1 MKPRLDN
8 ILLKVQ
14 DTVTRTVNYTVFL
27 CKGKNFSALK
37 QISLVKRLFHLS
49 VPPLF

>member
-1 MKPRLDN
+1 MKPGLDN

-37 QISLVKRLFHLS
+37 QISRRIPQENQSL
-49 VPPLF
+49 

>member
-1 MKPRLDN
+1 MKPGLDN

-27 CKGKNFSALK
+27 CKGTTFRSNEQVFSAK
-37 QISLVKRLFHLS
+37 D
-49 VPPLF
+49 